1 MVRSNLS
8 PRLERFNHLLEAVG
22 FENAPFAWHV
32 SKLPIDVQEFTS
44 LLTKEQ
50 Q

>member
-8 PRLERFNHLLEAVG
+8 PRIQRFNHLLQVVG
-22 FENAPFAWHV
+22 FDNAPFAWHV
-32 SKLPIDVQEFTS
+32 SKLPIDIEEFAS
-44 LLTKEQ
+44 LINKEQ